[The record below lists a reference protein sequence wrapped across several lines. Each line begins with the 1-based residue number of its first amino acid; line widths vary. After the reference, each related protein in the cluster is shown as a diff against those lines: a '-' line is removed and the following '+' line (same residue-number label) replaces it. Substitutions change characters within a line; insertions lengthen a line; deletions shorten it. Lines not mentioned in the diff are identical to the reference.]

1 MGVNEIV
8 FAVIKLL
15 GGLAFFLYGMNVMS
29 GGLEKMAKGKL
40 EKTLIKV
47 TSKKL
52 LALVFGAGIT
62 VAIQSSSA
70 LTVMLVGLVNSGLL
84 NFGQTIGVLMGSN
97 IGTTLTAWILSL
109 AGIESDGNLL
119 LGLLQPKNFSLI
131 FALIGIMLIMLS
143 KKQKHH
149 NVGGIL
155 IGFAVLMFGMNLMS
169 DAMKPLTEMEG
180 FTSLLTAFENPFL
193 AVAFGAIFTGIIQS
207 SAASVGILQTAATAA
222 LATGGGVTY
231 RMAIPIIMGQNIG
244 TCVTAVISS
253 FGVSRNAKKVAVVH
267 LAFNIIGT
275 LVVLIPF
282 CVFNYVVNLPA
293 LDRAIT
299 PFEIA
304 IVHSIFNVFTT
315 AILFPFAKQ
324 LEALANKLV
333 PEKQDEKQGKLLD
346 ERLLTVPSF
355 AVTNALDVVVEMS
368 DVSKNAFNKAV
379 SIVGD
384 FSDAIASEVSEM
396 ETLLDNYEDQLGTY
410 MVKLS
415 STGVSDSDSKKIAK
429 ILHTINDFERIGDH
443 AENLV
448 GVAREIHDKKITFS
462 HEANAEIAVLKN
474 AVLEILD
481 ITDKAFR
488 DNDLELASSVE
499 PLEQVIDG
507 IIADIKSHH
516 VKRLQHGNCTI
527 ELGFVLTDLLTNYER
542 VSDHC
547 SNVAVA
553 IIESRHGTFEAHEY
567 LNHVKNDPNSAYTKA
582 FEEYKNKFSLGANI

>member
-1 MGVNEIV
+1 MPLSQIV

-47 TSKKL
+47 TSKKF

-84 NFGQTIGVLMGSN
+84 QFGQTIGVLMGSN

-109 AGIESDGNLL
+109 AGIESDGNLI
-119 LGLLQPKNFSLI
+119 LGLLQPKNFSLV
-131 FALIGIMLIMLS
+131 FALVGTLLIMAS

-149 NVGGIL
+149 NIGGIL
-155 IGFAVLMFGMNLMS
+155 VGFAVLMFGMNLMS

-180 FTSLLTAFENPFL
+180 FTRLLTAFENPFL
-193 AVAFGAIFTGIIQS
+193 AVSFGAIFTGIIQS

-222 LATGGGVTY
+222 LASGGGVTY

-275 LVVLIPF
+275 LIVLIPF
-282 CVFNYVVNLPA
+282 CILSYAIDFA
-293 LDRAIT
+293 MLDRAIT

-315 AILFPFAKQ
+315 AILFPFTKM
-324 LEALANKLV
+324 LEAIANKLV
-333 PEKQDEKQGKLLD
+333 PDKGADKQGKLLD

-368 DVSKNAFNKAV
+368 DVSKTAFEKAV
-379 SIVGD
+379 SVVGNYNEK
-384 FSDAIASEVSEM
+384 AAEEVSEM
-396 ETLLDNYEDQLGTY
+396 ETMLDNFEDQLGTY
-410 MVKLS
+410 MVKIS

-448 GVAREIHDKKITFS
+448 GVAREIHEKKINFS
-462 HEANAEIAVLKN
+462 HEANGEIAVLKE
-474 AVLEILD
+474 AVLEILN
-481 ITDKAFR
+481 ITTTAFR
-488 DNDLELASSVE
+488 NNDLQLASSVE

-507 IIADIKSHH
+507 IISDIKSHH

-553 IIESRHGTFEAHEY
+553 IIESQHGTFEAHEY

-582 FEEYKNKFSLGANI
+582 FEEYRARFSFEAN